1 MHETGKITTMSLLA
15 FVYLI
20 VCVHF
25 ARSLHTSLKQ
35 HHRYTT
41 RHTRLQLTASVDLDC
56 KGLLSG
62 VSDIASAHYYSDK
75 LVIKNTYRLL
85 QDSQYIFDICSK
97 NAGGDTT
104 RLNEDLK
111 RMAAK
116 AGSYIKSDVLW
127 NRDELKSCLHNIVS
141 DEGRFVCLL
150 AGKST
155 GKSLVL
161 KKLQEGSPDKVFV
174 VNLRLNPNILT
185 GLVKTLRDRQQWDMQ
200 EKAKEILVR
209 VVTSFAMQSNPL
221 VSLVVKPDEVQK
233 YFNVPHARPDSEA
246 LPALIND
253 LVSGLGEVTLVIDEA
268 NIAFTI
274 LSTTPYS
281 EIKAVKEALG
291 LFTTLTKEQKKVSDQ
306 PSRIYTCF
314 T

>member
-1 MHETGKITTMSLLA
+1 MMNLIFQKALSISPLRVGCCPIRQSSRQLA
-15 FVYLI
+15 SS
-20 VCVHF
+20 CK
-25 ARSLHTSLKQ
+25 T
-35 HHRYTT
+35 
-41 RHTRLQLTASVDLDC
+41 SVDLDC

-62 VSDIASAHYYSDK
+62 ISDIASAHYYSDK
-75 LVIKNTYRLL
+75 LVIKNTYHLL

-97 NAGGDTT
+97 NAGGDTA
-104 RLNEDLK
+104 RLNEDLM

-127 NRDELKSCLHNIVS
+127 NRDELESCLYNIVTS
-141 DEGRFVCLL
+141 KGRFVCLL

-209 VVTSFAMQSNPL
+209 VVTSFAMRSNPL
-221 VSLVVKPDEVQK
+221 ASNMIKPDEVQRFLDIA
-233 YFNVPHARPDSEA
+233 YARPDSEA

-253 LVSGLGEVTLVIDEA
+253 LVKGLGEVTLVIDEA

-306 PSRIYTCF
+306 SNHIYTCF

>member
-75 LVIKNTYRLL
+75 LVIKNTYHLL

-97 NAGGDTT
+97 NAGGDTA

-111 RMAAK
+111 RISQK
-116 AGSYIKSDVLW
+116 ATSYIESDVLW
-127 NRDELKSCLHNIVS
+127 NRDELMSCLHNIVTS
-141 DEGRFVCLL
+141 KGRFVCLL

-161 KKLQEGSPDKVFV
+161 KKLQDKSPGKVFV

-185 GLVKTLRDRQQWDMQ
+185 GLVSTLRDRQQWDMQ

-209 VVTSFAMQSNPL
+209 VVTSFAMRSNPL
-221 VSLVVKPDEVQK
+221 ASNMIKPDEVQRFLDIA
-233 YFNVPHARPDSEA
+233 YARPDSEA

-253 LVSGLGEVTLVIDEA
+253 LVKGLGEITLVIDEA

>member
-1 MHETGKITTMSLLA
+1 MMNLIFQKALYISPLRVGRCPIRQSSRQLA
-15 FVYLI
+15 SSCKAGI
-20 VCVHF
+20 
-25 ARSLHTSLKQ
+25 
-35 HHRYTT
+35 
-41 RHTRLQLTASVDLDC
+41 DLDC

-62 VSDIASAHYYSDK
+62 ISDIASAHYYSDK

-97 NAGGDTT
+97 NAGGDTA
-104 RLNEDLK
+104 RLNDDLK

-116 AGSYIKSDVLW
+116 AGSYIKSGALW

-161 KKLQEGSPDKVFV
+161 KKLQEESPDKVFV
-174 VNLRLNPNILT
+174 INLRLNPNILT

-221 VSLVVKPDEVQK
+221 VSLVVKLDEVQK

-253 LVSGLGEVTLVIDEA
+253 LVKGLGEITLVIDEA

-274 LSTTPYS
+274 LSTTPYF
-281 EIKAVKEALG
+281 EIKAVKEALA
-291 LFTTLTKEQKKVSDQ
+291 LFTTLTKEQKKVSDK
-306 PSRIYTCF
+306 SYHIYTCF

>member
-1 MHETGKITTMSLLA
+1 MMNLVFQKALSISPLHVGRCSIRQSSRQLA
-15 FVYLI
+15 SS
-20 VCVHF
+20 CK
-25 ARSLHTSLKQ
+25 T
-35 HHRYTT
+35 
-41 RHTRLQLTASVDLDC
+41 SVDLDC

-62 VSDIASAHYYSDK
+62 ISDIASAHYYSDK
-75 LVIKNTYRLL
+75 LVIKNTYHLL

-97 NAGGDTT
+97 NAGGDTA

-111 RMAAK
+111 RISQK
-116 AGSYIKSDVLW
+116 ATSYIESDVLW
-127 NRDELKSCLHNIVS
+127 NRDELKSCLHNVVMRK
-141 DEGRFVCLL
+141 GRFVCLL

-306 PSRIYTCF
+306 SNHIYTCF

>member
-1 MHETGKITTMSLLA
+1 MSLLA

-75 LVIKNTYRLL
+75 LVIKNTYHLL

-97 NAGGDTT
+97 NAGGDTA
-104 RLNEDLK
+104 RLNEDLM
-111 RMAAK
+111 RISQK
-116 AGSYIKSDVLW
+116 ATSYIESDVLW
-127 NRDELKSCLHNIVS
+127 NRDELKSCLHNIVTRK
-141 DEGRFVCLL
+141 GRFVCLL

-161 KKLQEGSPDKVFV
+161 KKLQEESPGKVFV

-306 PSRIYTCF
+306 SNHIYTCF